1 MYSKVVNMFH
11 LYIYI
16 YACNLPTVPPTDL
29 ATCFSST
36 SHGHC
41 SQLISCAE
49 PRHVRASN
57 GMLLCRPLVEVR
69 TWRNRATTCALQ
81 IQGTALFYEE
91 SPSCQN
97 IRSACM
103 RMCFSRMFWQSMKD
117 SCEDLMP
124 AKRFSLAFWI
134 GYAQGCLVHCQI
146 LNSLR
151 YLTFCWPGTWFVSD
165 MYSY

>member
-1 MYSKVVNMFH
+1 MQFTYRTSNWPGHMFFIHLTRSLFTANLLCGAETRPRLQRHVVMPA
-11 LYIYI
+11 LGGSQ
-16 YACNLPTVPPTDL
+16 DL
-29 ATCFSST
+29 AQPC
-36 SHGHC
+36 HH
-41 SQLISCAE
+41 L
-49 PRHVRASN
+49 RAANS
-57 GMLLCRPLVEVR
+57 
-69 TWRNRATTCALQ
+69 RNSPF
-81 IQGTALFYEE
+81 FYEE

-134 GYAQGCLVHCQI
+134 GDAQGCLVHCQI